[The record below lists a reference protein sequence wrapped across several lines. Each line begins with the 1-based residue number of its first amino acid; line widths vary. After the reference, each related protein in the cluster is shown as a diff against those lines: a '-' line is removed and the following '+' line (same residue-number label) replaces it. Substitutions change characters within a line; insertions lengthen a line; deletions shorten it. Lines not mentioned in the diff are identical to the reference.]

1 MNKIYV
7 RQYGCPPCNHLKKY
21 LEDTKD
27 IKKKEYQILVVELT
41 DNLPSSLRTVPTL
54 IDVNGKH
61 YNGLQN
67 IINYLTENIETDD
80 TDKQ

>member
-7 RQYGCPPCNHLKKY
+7 RQYGCPPCTHLKKY

-27 IKKKEYQILVVELT
+27 IKKKEYQILVVEFT
-41 DNLPSSLRTVPTL
+41 DNLPTSLRTVPTL
-54 IDVNGKH
+54 IDVNGTH

-67 IINYLTENIETDD
+67 IINYLTENTGTDD
-80 TDKQ
+80 TNKQ